1 MKALVYSY
9 GYSGTLLIL
18 GGCMLHISISAAL
31 YRPLAV
37 HVQVTKSQHRNVIQL
52 TEASHEDILE
62 QQNFI
67 NKEIP
72 ECQHH
77 MRKLHNSHHHQY
89 HHNHHM
95 AHEHNPD
102 EVVARLQ
109 VSSYAKKSSK
119 IGPKIIFNK
128 KLFNLVQTLTFFG

>member
-109 VSSYAKKSSK
+109 VKSIPFIQINFTK
-119 IGPKIIFNK
+119 FYKNWFKNF
-128 KLFNLVQTLTFFG
+128 LF